1 MPDKPPLGLS
11 NQLSSLAR
19 VASGSEFFMTTDMP
33 PGTDRDDS
41 STAALELLVLTQ
53 LSTSARLAT
62 VASTKPVSIANKP
75 APDVRRYITCWK
87 IFSDWPDSLS
97 MPRAM

>member
-1 MPDKPPLGLS
+1 MPEIVPAGLS
-11 NQLSSLAR
+11 NQFSIRAR
-19 VASGSEFFMTTDMP
+19 VASASVFLTTTDMP
-33 PGTDRDDS
+33 PGTEREDS
-41 STAALELLVLTQ
+41 TTVAFELFCLIQ
-53 LSTSARLAT
+53 LSTSTRLAT
-62 VASTKPVSIANKP
+62 VASTRPVSIANRP